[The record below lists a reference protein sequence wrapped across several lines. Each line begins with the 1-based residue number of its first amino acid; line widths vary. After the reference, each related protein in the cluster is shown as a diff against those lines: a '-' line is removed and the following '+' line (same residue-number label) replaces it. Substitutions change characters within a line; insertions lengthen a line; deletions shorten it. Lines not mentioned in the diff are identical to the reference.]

1 MPGISTTS
9 TSTAPPEAR
18 TPPLEGLR
26 VVDLS
31 EGVAGGY
38 CTKALADG
46 GAEVVKVEPPEGD
59 SLRRWAI
66 GARLEPD
73 VDGPLFEFLACSKRS
88 VVAEPD
94 AAADRDLVTAL
105 VQNANIIVWTRGSRL
120 AERPEFA
127 PHELLRV
134 APHAI
139 VVAITP
145 FGLVGPWA
153 DAPAS
158 DLTLQAWAGSVFSR
172 GSPDRPPAQI
182 GGRPAEWLGGLFAA
196 VGALTSWQ
204 RTVQT
209 GGGELLD
216 VSILESMVLTGQMY
230 GATKQ
235 STIPP
240 GAKRGPEREPG
251 RSVMIPSI
259 EHASDDWVGFMV
271 ATATMWESFCVMVEH
286 PEWIEDQRLY
296 AYAGRALRRPEL
308 EGAIREWVGR
318 HTAAEVLEMAD
329 LLRVPAAPM
338 GNGERVTGLDHFV
351 ERNFYLKHPR
361 SGLLQPDVS
370 YTLGGTAGRRYPT
383 ASPALGAHSLVEE
396 VRHGERQ
403 AVGTAATS
411 PARLPLEGV
420 RVADFTA
427 FWAGPIVGHFLAMMG
442 ADVIHVESVKRPDGI
457 RGHTV
462 VSTSDEAWW
471 EWTPQFHGPNTNK
484 RDITLDMA
492 TDEGRSLARRL
503 IAQSDVMLENY
514 APRVMDQWGLGWEAV
529 RELRSDLIFV
539 RMPAFGLSG
548 PWRNRT
554 GYAQNME
561 QVSGMAWMTGF
572 PEGPPHVP
580 NGICD
585 PLAGTHATLALLLAL
600 EHRRKTGEGM
610 MVEVPM
616 VGGAVNVAAEQVL
629 EYQAFGHLMQREGNR
644 GPSAAPQNVYRCAD
658 VEGDG
663 MPDDWVAIAVETD
676 EQWRGLCRTVGR
688 VDVPSQWETFDG
700 RRAAHDAIDA
710 WVGAWCR
717 ELPGDV
723 IVERLWPAGVPVA
736 RVLAP
741 AQVQHVPQLKARQ
754 FLEVV
759 THPVAGDQ
767 IHYGYPVR
775 FGAGPERFHRRPPPT
790 LGQHNYEVLVDL
802 LGVEPADYERLLAAD
817 VIGTRLLGE
826 HRTR

>member
-1 MPGISTTS
+1 MPGTSTPF
-9 TSTAPPEAR
+9 TSTARSEGT

-26 VVDLS
+26 TVDLS
-31 EGVAGGY
+31 DGVAGAY
-38 CTKALADG
+38 CTKILADG
-46 GAEVVKVEPPEGD
+46 GADVVKVESPEGD

-66 GARLEPD
+66 GARLPAG

-88 VVAEPD
+88 VVSDPEC
-94 AAADRDLVTAL
+94 AADRDQVWAL
-105 VQNANIIVWTRGSRL
+105 VRSADVIVWTRGSRL

-127 PHELLRV
+127 PPELHRLV
-134 APHAI
+134 PGAI

-145 FGLVGPWA
+145 FGLEGPWA
-153 DAPAS
+153 GAPSS
-158 DLTLQAWAGSVFSR
+158 DLTLQAWAGTMFGR

-196 VGALTSWQ
+196 VGVLTSWQ
-204 RTVQT
+204 RTVHS
-209 GGGELLD
+209 GVGELLD
-216 VSILESMVLTGQMY
+216 VSVLESLVLAGQMY

-235 STIPP
+235 STVPP
-240 GAKRGPEREPG
+240 GAKAGPEREPG

-259 EHASDDWVGFMV
+259 EHARDDWVGFMV
-271 ATATMWESFCVMVEH
+271 ATAAMWESFCIMVEH

-308 EGAIREWVGR
+308 EAAIRDWVER
-318 HTAAEVLEMAD
+318 HTADEVLHAAD

-338 GNGERVTGLDHFV
+338 GNGQRITGLDHFV
-351 ERNFYLKHPR
+351 ERNFYLPHPS

-370 YTLGGTAGRRYPT
+370 YTLGGGAGRRFPT
-383 ASPALGAHSLVEE
+383 ASPKLGEHDLGHLA
-396 VRHGERQ
+396 RHR
-403 AVGTAATS
+403 ARPVPSAPVA
-411 PARLPLEGV
+411 PDRLPLEGV

-462 VSTSDEAWW
+462 VTTSDDLWW

-484 RDITLDMA
+484 RDITLDMS
-492 TDEGRSLARRL
+492 TDDGRRLARRL
-503 IAQSDVMLENY
+503 IAECDVMLENY
-514 APRVMDQWGLGWEAV
+514 APRVMDQWGLGWEV
-529 RELRSDLIFV
+529 VSELRPDLIFV

-572 PEGPPHVP
+572 PDGPPHVP

-585 PLAGTHATLALLLAL
+585 PLAGTHATVALLLAL
-600 EHRRKTGEGM
+600 EHRRKTGKGM
-610 MVEVPM
+610 LVEVPM

-629 EYQAFGHLMQREGNR
+629 EYQAFGHLMQRDGNR
-644 GPSAAPQNVYRCAD
+644 GPTAAPQNVYRCAD
-658 VEGDG
+658 VVGDG
-663 MPDDWVAIAVETD
+663 QPDAWVAVAVETD
-676 EQWRGLCRTVGR
+676 AQWEGLCLALGR
-688 VDVPSQWETFDG
+688 PDVPTAWSTMEG
-700 RRAAHDAIDA
+700 RRADHDTIDR
-710 WVGAWCR
+710 WIGDWCR
-717 ELPGDV
+717 PLDGDEV
-723 IVERLWPAGVPVA
+723 VARLWSAGVPVA
-736 RVLAP
+736 KVLAA
-741 AQVQHVPQLKARQ
+741 AQVQHVPQLKARR
-754 FLEVV
+754 FLETV

-775 FGAGPERFHRRPPPT
+775 FGAGPERFHRRPAPT
-790 LGQHNYEVLVDL
+790 LGQHNHEVLADL
-802 LGVEPADYERLLAAD
+802 LGVEPAEYERLQSAD

>member
-1 MPGISTTS
+1 MPGTSTTS
-9 TSTAPPEAR
+9 TDPTPTEAFTA
-18 TPPLEGLR
+18 PLEGLR
-26 VVDLS
+26 VIDLS
-31 EGVAGGY
+31 DGVAGGY

-46 GAEVVKVEPPEGD
+46 GADVVKVEPPEGD

-66 GARLEPD
+66 GAALAPG

-88 VVAEPD
+88 VVADPAVAE
-94 AAADRDLVTAL
+94 DRDEVRALLATAN
-105 VQNANIIVWTRGSRL
+105 VIVWTRGSRL
-120 AERPEFA
+120 AELPEFA
-127 PHELLRV
+127 PAQLAQL
-134 APHAI
+134 APQAI

-145 FGLVGPWA
+145 FGLEGPWA
-153 DAPAS
+153 SAPSS

-196 VGALTSWQ
+196 VGVLAAWQ
-204 RTVQT
+204 RTVRT
-209 GGGELLD
+209 GRGEVLD

-230 GATKQ
+230 GATKH
-235 STIPP
+235 STVPP
-240 GAKRGPEREPG
+240 GAKPGPEREPG
-251 RSVMIPSI
+251 RAVMIPSI

-308 EGAIREWVGR
+308 EAAIREWVER
-318 HTAAEVLEMAD
+318 HTTGEVLEMAD

-338 GNGERVTGLDHFV
+338 GNGARVTGLDHFV
-351 ERNFYLKHPR
+351 ERNFYVRHPK

-370 YTLGGTAGRRYPT
+370 YTLGGSARRRFPT
-383 ASPALGAHSLVEE
+383 ASPALGEDSLRAEAG
-396 VRHGERQ
+396 RMPPPADQ
-403 AVGTAATS
+403 ASVPS
-411 PARLPLEGV
+411 ERLPLEGV

-462 VSTSDEAWW
+462 VTTADDLWW

-492 TDEGRSLARRL
+492 TEDGRQLARRL
-503 IAQSDVMLENY
+503 VAECDVMLENY
-514 APRVMDQWGLGWEAV
+514 APRVMDQWGLGWEV
-529 RELRSDLIFV
+529 VSELRPDLIFV

-585 PLAGTHATLALLLAL
+585 PLAGTHATLGLLLAL

-610 MVEVPM
+610 LVEVPM
-616 VGGAVNVAAEQVL
+616 VGGAMNVAAEQVL
-629 EYQAFGHLMQREGNR
+629 EYQAFGHLMQRDGNR
-644 GPSAAPQNVYRCAD
+644 GPAGTPQNLYRCTD
-658 VEGDG
+658 IRGDG
-663 MPDDWVAIAVETD
+663 APDAWVAIAVETD
-676 EQWRGLCRTVGR
+676 DQWRGLCGALGR
-688 VDVPSQWETFDG
+688 PASPSAWDSAEGRQKGHDEIDQWIGE
-700 RRAAHDAIDA
+700 
-710 WVGAWCR
+710 WCR
-717 ELPGDV
+717 ARTGDE
-723 IVERLWPAGVPVA
+723 IVARLWPAGVPVA
-736 RVLAP
+736 KVLAP
-741 AQVQHVPQLKARQ
+741 AEVQHVAQLQARH
-754 FLEVV
+754 FLETVR
-759 THPVAGDQ
+759 HPVAGDQ
-767 IHYGYPVR
+767 IHYAYPVR
-775 FGAGPERFHRRPPPT
+775 FGAGPDRFHRRPAPT
-790 LGQHNYEVLVDL
+790 LGQHNHEVLVDL
-802 LGVEPADYERLLAAD
+802 LGVTPAEYDRLVAAD

>member
-1 MPGISTTS
+1 MPGTSTISTDT
-9 TSTAPPEAR
+9 TQPEVT

-31 EGVAGGY
+31 DGIAGGY

-59 SLRRWAI
+59 SLRHWAI
-66 GARLEPD
+66 GARLDPD

-88 VVAEPD
+88 VVADPERKV
-94 AAADRDLVTAL
+94 DRDEVAALLRTAD
-105 VQNANIIVWTRGSRL
+105 VIVWTRGSRVTEL
-120 AERPEFA
+120 PEFA
-127 PHELLRV
+127 PDRLHRL
-134 APHAI
+134 APQAI

-145 FGLVGPWA
+145 FGLEGPWA
-153 DAPAS
+153 SAASS

-196 VGALTSWQ
+196 VGVLAAWQ

-209 GGGELLD
+209 GVGELLD
-216 VSILESMVLTGQMY
+216 VSVLESMVLTGQMY

-240 GAKRGPEREPG
+240 GAKAGPEREPG
-251 RSVMIPSI
+251 RAVMIPSI
-259 EHASDDWVGFMV
+259 ERARDDWVGFMV

-296 AYAGRALRRPEL
+296 AYAGRALRRAEL
-308 EGAIREWVGR
+308 EAAIREWVER
-318 HTAAEVLEMAD
+318 HTTGEVLEMAD

-338 GNGERVTGLDHFV
+338 GNGARVTELDHFV
-351 ERNFYLKHPR
+351 ERNFYVRHPK

-370 YTLGGTAGRRYPT
+370 YTLGGRAGRRFPT
-383 ASPALGAHSLVEE
+383 ASPALGEHSL
-396 VRHGERQ
+396 HGEARH
-403 AVGTAATS
+403 APPLPIDAASTAAG
-411 PARLPLEGV
+411 RLPLEGV

-462 VSTSDEAWW
+462 VTTSDDLWW

-492 TDEGRSLARRL
+492 TEDGRRL
-503 IAQSDVMLENY
+503 GRRLVAECDVMLENY
-514 APRVMDQWGLGWEAV
+514 APRVMDQWGLGWEVV
-529 RELRSDLIFV
+529 RGLRPDLIFV

-561 QVSGMAWMTGF
+561 QVSGMAWMTGS

-610 MVEVPM
+610 LIEVPM
-616 VGGAVNVAAEQVL
+616 VGGAMNVAAEQVL
-629 EYQAFGHLMQREGNR
+629 EYQAFGHLMQRDGNR
-644 GPSAAPQNVYRCAD
+644 GPAAAPQNVYRCAD
-658 VEGDG
+658 VQGDG
-663 MPDDWVAIAVETD
+663 APDAWVALAVETD
-676 EQWRGLCRTVGR
+676 DQWRDLCRALGR
-688 VDVPSQWETFDG
+688 TDTPAAWDSAEG
-700 RRAAHDAIDA
+700 RRKDQDDIDR
-710 WVGAWCR
+710 WIGEWCR
-717 ELPGDV
+717 ELTGDEV
-723 IVERLWPAGVPVA
+723 VARLWPAGVPVA
-736 RVLAP
+736 KVLAP
-741 AQVQHVPQLKARQ
+741 AEVQHVEQLKARR
-754 FLEVV
+754 FLETV

-775 FGAGPERFHRRPPPT
+775 FGAGPDRFHRRPAPT
-790 LGQHNYEVLVDL
+790 LGQHNHEVLVDL
-802 LGVEPADYERLLAAD
+802 LGVEPAEYERLLAAD

>member
-1 MPGISTTS
+1 MPGTSTTS
-9 TSTAPPEAR
+9 TNTAPPEERSA
-18 TPPLEGLR
+18 PLEGLC

-46 GAEVVKVEPPEGD
+46 GAEVIKVEPPEGD
-59 SLRRWAI
+59 ALRRWAI
-66 GARLEPD
+66 GTRLDPG
-73 VDGPLFEFLACSKRS
+73 VDGPLFEFLACTKRS
-88 VVAEPD
+88 VVADPGD
-94 AAADRDLVTAL
+94 HADRTSVSALLRTAD
-105 VQNANIIVWTRGSRL
+105 VIVWTHGSRL
-120 AERPEFA
+120 AELAEFA
-127 PHELLRV
+127 PRQLQLL
-134 APHAI
+134 APQAI

-145 FGLVGPWA
+145 FGLEGPWA
-153 DAPAS
+153 QAPSS

-172 GSPDRPPAQI
+172 GAPDRPPAQI
-182 GGRPAEWLGGLFAA
+182 GGRPAAWLGGLFAA
-196 VGALTSWQ
+196 VGALAAWQ
-204 RTVQT
+204 RTVRT
-209 GGGELLD
+209 GVGELLD
-216 VSILESMVLTGQMY
+216 VSILESIVLTGQMY

-235 STIPP
+235 STVPP
-240 GAKRGPEREPG
+240 GAKPPPEREPG
-251 RSVMIPSI
+251 RAVMIPSI

-308 EGAIREWVGR
+308 EAAIREWVER

-338 GNGERVTGLDHFV
+338 GNGERITGFDHFV
-351 ERNFYLKHPR
+351 ERNFYLRHPR

-383 ASPALGAHSLVEE
+383 ASPVLGEHSLADA
-396 VRHGERQ
+396 VRRSTRPVAQ
-403 AVGTAATS
+403 AKPTT
-411 PARLPLEGV
+411 PERLPLEGV

-462 VSTSDEAWW
+462 VTTEDDQWW

-492 TDEGRSLARRL
+492 TDDGRRLARRL
-503 IAQSDVMLENY
+503 IAECDVMLENY
-514 APRVMDQWGLGWEAV
+514 APRVMDHWGLGWEDV
-529 RELRSDLIFV
+529 RELRPDLIFV

-572 PEGPPHVP
+572 PDGPPHVP
-580 NGICD
+580 NGMCD
-585 PLAGTHATLALLLAL
+585 PLAGTHATLGLLLAL

-610 MVEVPM
+610 LVEVPM

-629 EYQAFGHLMQREGNR
+629 EYQAFGHLMQRDGNR
-644 GPSAAPQNVYRCAD
+644 GPGAAPQNVYRCAD
-658 VEGDG
+658 VVGDG
-663 MPDDWVAIAVETD
+663 KPDDWVAIAVETD
-676 EQWRGLCRTVGR
+676 EQWRGLCQALGG
-688 VDVPSQWETFDG
+688 VDVPKEWDTHDG
-700 RRAAHDAIDA
+700 RRAGHDAIDA
-710 WVGAWCR
+710 WIGGWCR
-717 ELPGDV
+717 DLPGDV
-723 IVERLWPAGVPVA
+723 VVERLWPAGVPVA

-741 AQVQHVPQLKARQ
+741 AQVQHVPQLKARH
-754 FLEVV
+754 FLETV
-759 THPVAGDQ
+759 THPVAGKQ
-767 IHYGYPVR
+767 MHYGYPVR
-775 FGAGPERFHRRPPPT
+775 FGSGPERFHRRPPPT
-790 LGQHNYEVLVDL
+790 LGQHNREVLVDL
-802 LGVEPADYERLLAAD
+802 LGVEPDEYERLLAAE
-817 VIGTRLLGE
+817 VIGDRLLGE

>member
-1 MPGISTTS
+1 MPGTSTTS
-9 TSTAPPEAR
+9 TRADTGVT

-26 VVDLS
+26 VIDLS
-31 EGVAGGY
+31 DGIAGAY

-46 GAEVVKVEPPEGD
+46 GADVVKVESPEGD

-66 GARLEPD
+66 GARLAPG

-88 VVAEPD
+88 VVADPD
-94 AAADRDLVTAL
+94 VAEDRERVRDSLRGADV
-105 VQNANIIVWTRGSRL
+105 IVWTRGSRL
-120 AERPEFA
+120 AELAEFGPA
-127 PHELLRV
+127 ALHDLVPG
-134 APHAI
+134 AI
-139 VVAITP
+139 VIAITP
-145 FGLVGPWA
+145 FGLEGPWA
-153 DAPAS
+153 SAPSS
-158 DLTLQAWAGSVFSR
+158 DLTLQAWAGTMFGR
-172 GSPDRPPAQI
+172 GAPDRPPAQI

-204 RTVQT
+204 RTVHT
-209 GGGELLD
+209 GVGELLD
-216 VSILESMVLTGQMY
+216 VSILESLVLTGQMY

-235 STIPP
+235 STVPP
-240 GAKRGPEREPG
+240 GGTPGPEREPG

-308 EGAIREWVGR
+308 EAAIRQWVER
-318 HTAAEVLEMAD
+318 HTADDVLEAAD

-338 GNGERVTGLDHFV
+338 GNGAQVTGFDHFV
-351 ERNFYLKHPR
+351 ERNFYIPHPT
-361 SGLLQPDVS
+361 SGLLQPDVA
-370 YTLGGTAGRRYPT
+370 YTLGGSAGRRFPT
-383 ASPALGAHSLVEE
+383 APPRLGEHALAPEWRCGP
-396 VRHGERQ
+396 
-403 AVGTAATS
+403 AAT
-411 PARLPLEGV
+411 PRAAPTRAPLPLEGI

-462 VSTSDEAWW
+462 VTTSDDLWW

-484 RDITLDMA
+484 RDVTLDMS
-492 TDEGRSLARRL
+492 TEDGRAVARRL
-503 IAQSDVMLENY
+503 IAECDVMLENY
-514 APRVMDQWGLGWEAV
+514 APRVMDQWGLGWEV
-529 RELRSDLIFV
+529 VSQLRPDLVFV
-539 RMPAFGLSG
+539 RMPAFGLRG

-572 PEGPPHVP
+572 PDGPPHVP

-610 MVEVPM
+610 LVEVPM

-629 EYQAFGHLMQREGNR
+629 EHQAFGHLMQRDGNR
-644 GPSAAPQNVYRCAD
+644 GPAAAPQNVYRCAD
-658 VEGDG
+658 VVGDG
-663 MPDDWVAIAVETD
+663 KPDAWVAIAVETD
-676 EQWRGLCRTVGR
+676 AQWDGLCRVVARTGI
-688 VDVPSQWETFDG
+688 PPEWGTSEG
-700 RRAAHDAIDA
+700 RRQAHDDIDH
-710 WVGAWCR
+710 WVADWCR
-717 ELPGDV
+717 PLDGDEV
-723 IVERLWPAGVPVA
+723 VARLWPAGVPVA
-736 RVLAP
+736 KVLAP
-741 AQVQHVPQLKARQ
+741 AEVQHVPQLVARQ
-754 FLEVV
+754 FLE
-759 THPVAGDQ
+759 TLDHPVAGAQ

-775 FGAGPERFHRRPPPT
+775 FGAGPDRFHRRPAPT
-790 LGQHNYEVLVDL
+790 LGQHNHEVLVDL
-802 LGVEPADYERLLAAD
+802 LGLDPSEYERLQSAD

>member
-1 MPGISTTS
+1 MPGTSTTS
-9 TSTAPPEAR
+9 TDAAPPEVR

-46 GAEVVKVEPPEGD
+46 GAEVIKVEPPEGD
-59 SLRRWAI
+59 VLRRWAI
-66 GARLEPD
+66 GAHLETGA
-73 VDGPLFEFLACSKRS
+73 DGPLFEFLACSKRS
-88 VVAEPD
+88 VVADPGEPV
-94 AAADRDLVTAL
+94 DRAL
-105 VQNANIIVWTRGSRL
+105 VAALLQGADIIVWTRGSRV
-120 AERPEFA
+120 AELPEFA
-127 PHELLRV
+127 PPALRRL
-134 APHAI
+134 APQAI

-145 FGLVGPWA
+145 FGLEGPWSE
-153 DAPAS
+153 APSS

-172 GSPDRPPAQI
+172 GSPDRPPVQI

-204 RTVQT
+204 RTVRT
-209 GGGELLD
+209 GVGELLD
-216 VSILESMVLTGQMY
+216 VSILESIVLTGQMY

-235 STIPP
+235 STTPP
-240 GAKRGPEREPG
+240 GAMPAPEREPG

-296 AYAGRALRRPEL
+296 AYAGRALRRTEL
-308 EGAIREWVGR
+308 ETAIREWVEKR
-318 HTAAEVLEMAD
+318 TAGEVLEMAD

-338 GNGERVTGLDHFV
+338 GNGERITGLDHFV
-351 ERNFYLKHPR
+351 ERNFYLPHPR
-361 SGLLQPDVS
+361 SGVLQPDVS
-370 YTLGGTAGRRYPT
+370 YTLGGGAERRYPT
-383 ASPALGAHSLVEE
+383 ASPVLGAHSLADEALRATRRV
-396 VRHGERQ
+396 
-403 AVGTAATS
+403 VGTASMS
-411 PARLPLEGV
+411 PDQLPLEGV

-462 VSTSDEAWW
+462 VTTSDDQWW

-492 TDEGRSLARRL
+492 TEDGRRLARRL
-503 IAQSDVMLENY
+503 ITECDVMLENY
-514 APRVMDQWGLGWEAV
+514 APRVMDQWGLGWEEV
-529 RELRSDLIFV
+529 RELRPDLIFV

-572 PEGPPHVP
+572 PDGPPHVP

-585 PLAGTHATLALLLAL
+585 PLAGTHATLGLLLAL

-610 MVEVPM
+610 LVEVPM

-629 EYQAFGHLMQREGNR
+629 EFQAFGHLMQRDGNR
-644 GPSAAPQNVYRCAD
+644 GPGAAPQNVYRCAD
-658 VEGDG
+658 IVGDG
-663 MPDDWVAIAVETD
+663 KPDDWVAIAVETD
-676 EQWRGLCRTVGR
+676 EQWHGLCQALGR
-688 VDVPSQWETFDG
+688 VEVPPAWATREG

-717 ELPGDV
+717 DLPGEAV
-723 IVERLWPAGVPVA
+723 VERLWPAGVPVA

-741 AQVQHVPQLKARQ
+741 AQVQHVPQLKARR
-754 FLEVV
+754 FLETV
-759 THPVAGDQ
+759 THPVAGNQ

-775 FGAGPERFHRRPPPT
+775 FGSGPERFHRRPPPT
-790 LGQHNYEVLVDL
+790 LGQHNHEVLVDL
-802 LGVEPADYERLLAAD
+802 LGVGPDEYERLLAAD
-817 VIGTRLLGE
+817 VIGDRLLGE

>member
-1 MPGISTTS
+1 MPGTSTTS
-9 TSTAPPEAR
+9 TELRQTTGTA
-18 TPPLEGLR
+18 PLEGLR
-26 VVDLS
+26 IVDLS
-31 EGVAGGY
+31 DGVAGGY
-38 CTKALADG
+38 CTKVLADG
-46 GAEVVKVEPPEGD
+46 GADVVKVEAPEGD

-66 GARLEPD
+66 GGRLDPD

-88 VVAEPD
+88 VIADPADREERAQVAELLRT
-94 AAADRDLVTAL
+94 ADV
-105 VQNANIIVWTRGSRL
+105 IVWTRGSRVAEL
-120 AERPEFA
+120 AEFA
-127 PHELLRV
+127 PEELRRLVPR
-134 APHAI
+134 AI
-139 VVAITP
+139 VAAITP
-145 FGLVGPWA
+145 FGLSGPWA
-153 DAPAS
+153 PAPSS
-158 DLTLQAWAGSVFSR
+158 DLTLQAWAGTMFGR
-172 GSPDRPPAQI
+172 GSPERPPAQI

-196 VGALTSWQ
+196 VGVLTAWQ

-209 GGGELLD
+209 GSGELLD
-216 VSILESMVLTGQMY
+216 TSMLECLVLTGQMY

-235 STIPP
+235 STVPP
-240 GAKRGPEREPG
+240 GGRRGPEREPG

-308 EGAIREWVGR
+308 EQAIRAWVER
-318 HTAAEVLEMAD
+318 HTAAEVLETAD

-351 ERNFYLKHPR
+351 ERNFYLRHPT
-361 SGLLQPDVS
+361 SGLLQPDVP
-370 YTLGGTAGRRYPT
+370 YTLGGSAGRRFPT
-383 ASPALGAHSLVEE
+383 ASPALGAHSLGFEAG
-396 VRHGERQ
+396 RPAPGS
-403 AVGTAATS
+403 VGTAPGA
-411 PARLPLEGV
+411 PARLPLEGM

-442 ADVIHVESVKRPDGI
+442 ADVIHIESVKRPDGI

-462 VSTSDEAWW
+462 VTTSDDHWW

-484 RDITLDMA
+484 RDLTLDMA
-492 TDEGRSLARRL
+492 TEDGRRLARRL
-503 IAQSDVMLENY
+503 IGECDVMLENY
-514 APRVMDQWGLGWEAV
+514 APRVMDQWGLGWEV
-529 RELRSDLIFV
+529 VSELRPDLIFV

-561 QVSGMAWMTGF
+561 QVSGMAWLTGF

-610 MVEVPM
+610 LVEVPM

-629 EYQAFGHLMQREGNR
+629 EFQAFGHLMQRDGNR
-644 GPSAAPQNVYRCAD
+644 GPGAAPQNVYRCAD

-663 MPDDWVAIAVETD
+663 KPDAWVALAVETD
-676 EQWRGLCRTVGR
+676 EQWRGLCQALGR
-688 VDVPSQWETFDG
+688 ADVPPAWTTYEG
-700 RRAAHDAIDA
+700 RKAAHDDIDR
-710 WVGAWCR
+710 WIGDWCR
-717 ELPGDV
+717 DLSGDDV
-723 IVERLWPAGVPVA
+723 VARLWPSGVPVA

-741 AQVQHVPQLKARQ
+741 AEVQHLVQLQSRR
-754 FLEVV
+754 FLETVV
-759 THPVAGDQ
+759 HPVAGPQ

-775 FGAGPERFHRRPPPT
+775 FGAGPERFHRSPAPT
-790 LGQHNYEVLVDL
+790 LGQHNHEVLVDL
-802 LGVEPADYERLLAAD
+802 LGVEPGEYEQLLSAD

>member
-1 MPGISTTS
+1 MPGTSTTS
-9 TSTAPPEAR
+9 TDAAPPEVR

-46 GAEVVKVEPPEGD
+46 GAEVIKVEPPEGD
-59 SLRRWAI
+59 VLRRWAI
-66 GARLEPD
+66 GAHLETGA
-73 VDGPLFEFLACSKRS
+73 DGPLFEFLACSKRS
-88 VVAEPD
+88 VVADPGEPV
-94 AAADRDLVTAL
+94 DRAL
-105 VQNANIIVWTRGSRL
+105 VAALLQGADIIVWTRGSRVAQL
-120 AERPEFA
+120 PEFA
-127 PHELLRV
+127 PPALRRL
-134 APHAI
+134 APQAI

-145 FGLVGPWA
+145 FGLEGPWSE
-153 DAPAS
+153 APSS

-172 GSPDRPPAQI
+172 GSPDRPPVQI

-204 RTVQT
+204 RTVRT
-209 GGGELLD
+209 GVGELLD
-216 VSILESMVLTGQMY
+216 VSILESIVLTGQMY

-235 STIPP
+235 STTPP
-240 GAKRGPEREPG
+240 GAMPAPEREPG

-296 AYAGRALRRPEL
+296 AYAGRALRRTEL
-308 EGAIREWVGR
+308 ETAIREWVEKR
-318 HTAAEVLEMAD
+318 TAGEVLEMAD

-338 GNGERVTGLDHFV
+338 GNGERITGLDHFV
-351 ERNFYLKHPR
+351 ERNFYLPHPR
-361 SGLLQPDVS
+361 SGVLQPDVS
-370 YTLGGTAGRRYPT
+370 YTLGGGAERRYPT
-383 ASPALGAHSLVEE
+383 ASPVLGAHSLADEALRATRRV
-396 VRHGERQ
+396 
-403 AVGTAATS
+403 VGTASMS
-411 PARLPLEGV
+411 PDQLPLEGV

-462 VSTSDEAWW
+462 VTTSDDQWW

-492 TDEGRSLARRL
+492 TEDGRRLARRL
-503 IAQSDVMLENY
+503 ITECDVMLENY
-514 APRVMDQWGLGWEAV
+514 APRVMDQWGLGWEEV
-529 RELRSDLIFV
+529 RELRPDLIFV

-572 PEGPPHVP
+572 PDGPPHVP

-585 PLAGTHATLALLLAL
+585 PLAGTHATLGLLLAL

-610 MVEVPM
+610 LVEVPM

-629 EYQAFGHLMQREGNR
+629 EFQAFGHLMQRDGNR
-644 GPSAAPQNVYRCAD
+644 GPGAAPQNVYRCAD
-658 VEGDG
+658 IVGDG
-663 MPDDWVAIAVETD
+663 KPDDWVAIAVETD
-676 EQWRGLCRTVGR
+676 EQWHGLCQALGR
-688 VDVPSQWETFDG
+688 VEVPPAWATREG

-717 ELPGDV
+717 DLPGEAV
-723 IVERLWPAGVPVA
+723 VERLWPAGVPVA

-741 AQVQHVPQLKARQ
+741 AQVQHVPQLKARR
-754 FLEVV
+754 FLETV
-759 THPVAGDQ
+759 THPVAGHQ

-775 FGAGPERFHRRPPPT
+775 FGSGPERFHRRPPPT
-790 LGQHNYEVLVDL
+790 LGQHNHEVLVDL
-802 LGVEPADYERLLAAD
+802 LGVGPDEYERLLAAD
-817 VIGTRLLGE
+817 VIGDRLLGE

>member
-1 MPGISTTS
+1 MPGTSTTS
-9 TSTAPPEAR
+9 TDRTRRDVTA
-18 TPPLEGLR
+18 PPLEGLR

-31 EGVAGGY
+31 DGVAGGY

-46 GAEVVKVEPPEGD
+46 GADVVKVEPPEGD
-59 SLRRWAI
+59 SLRHWAI
-66 GARLEPD
+66 GAELGPD
-73 VDGPLFEFLACSKRS
+73 VDGPLFEFLACSKQS
-88 VVAEPD
+88 VVADPES
-94 AAADRDLVTAL
+94 AEDRDEVRALLGTAD
-105 VQNANIIVWTRGSRL
+105 VIVWTRGSRL

-127 PHELLRV
+127 PTELRRLV
-134 APHAI
+134 PQAI

-145 FGLVGPWA
+145 FGLEGPWA
-153 DAPAS
+153 SAPSS
-158 DLTLQAWAGSVFSR
+158 DLTLQAWAGSIFSR
-172 GSPDRPPAQI
+172 GAPDRPPAQI

-196 VGALTSWQ
+196 VGVLTAWQ
-204 RTVQT
+204 RTVRT
-209 GGGELLD
+209 GAGDLLD

-235 STIPP
+235 STVPP
-240 GAKRGPEREPG
+240 GAKPGPEREPG

-296 AYAGRALRRPEL
+296 AYAGRALRRAEL
-308 EGAIREWVGR
+308 EAAIGEWVER
-318 HTAAEVLEMAD
+318 HTTGEVLEMAD

-338 GNGERVTGLDHFV
+338 GNGERVTGLDHFA
-351 ERNFYLKHPR
+351 ERNFYLRNPKN
-361 SGLLQPDVS
+361 GLLQPDVS
-370 YTLGGTAGRRYPT
+370 YTLGGTAGRRHPT
-383 ASPALGAHSLVEE
+383 APPALGAQSL
-396 VRHGERQ
+396 HAQ
-403 AVGTAATS
+403 ARRPAKPPLGAPPSS
-411 PARLPLEGV
+411 PERLPLEGV

-462 VSTSDEAWW
+462 VTTSDDLWW

-492 TDEGRSLARRL
+492 TDDGRQLARRL
-503 IAQSDVMLENY
+503 VAQCDVMLENY
-514 APRVMDQWGLGWEAV
+514 APRVMDQWGLGWEV
-529 RELRSDLIFV
+529 VSELRPDLIFV

-585 PLAGTHATLALLLAL
+585 PLAGTHATLGLLLAL
-600 EHRRKTGEGM
+600 EHRRRTGEGM
-610 MVEVPM
+610 LVEVPM

-629 EYQAFGHLMQREGNR
+629 EYQAFGHLMQRDGNR
-644 GPSAAPQNVYRCAD
+644 GPTAAPQNVYRCAD
-658 VEGDG
+658 VDGDG
-663 MPDDWVAIAVETD
+663 APDAWVAVAVETD
-676 EQWRGLCRTVGR
+676 DQWAGLCGVLGVSDPHSAWDTA
-688 VDVPSQWETFDG
+688 EG
-700 RRAAHDAIDA
+700 RRKDHDEIDRLI
-710 WVGAWCR
+710 GEWCR
-717 ELPGDV
+717 ARSGDEV
-723 IVERLWPAGVPVA
+723 VARLWPAGVPVA
-736 RVLAP
+736 KVLAP
-741 AQVQHVPQLKARQ
+741 AQVQHVAQLQARR
-754 FLEVV
+754 FLETV

-775 FGAGPERFHRRPPPT
+775 FGAGPDRFHRRPAPT
-790 LGQHNYEVLVDL
+790 LGQHNHEVLVDL
-802 LGVEPADYERLLAAD
+802 LGVEAAEYERLLAAD